1 MPAPPASSR
10 TRSDAAGPAPGA
22 PGHDAFAQIDAAAL
36 TGRQRSLILLAV
48 LANTAEFFDMF
59 LIGFIVSDLTKPWG
73 LTFWQSALVLLA
85 SGVGTMIGAILWG
98 RVSDVFGRRRTLV
111 ATVLIF
117 TVFTGLSVL
126 TPDGGWACWPCCAC
140 WWASGWAG

>member
-1 MPAPPASSR
+1 M
-10 TRSDAAGPAPGA
+10 
-22 PGHDAFAQIDAAAL
+22 
-36 TGRQRSLILLAV
+36 

-98 RVSDVFGRRRTLV
+98 RVSDVIGRRRTLV

-117 TVFTGLSVL
+117 TVFTGLSVF
-126 TPDGGWACWPCCAC
+126 TPDGGWALL
-140 WWASGWAG
+140 AG